1 MASIDDK
8 TLDTILAL
16 QLTVGWA
23 GEKAAEPA
31 RLGWWD
37 TDLTD
42 AMAGGD
48 LFTRLL
54 PKTSAWAGLELAR
67 KAALQTDRAARES
80 HLARPDQVWTLYHF
94 GFELDEALQ
103 DRLEHLKRHGGTPA
117 TAFSDLRGI
126 TDEFSQKDF
135 ESFLKGF
142 EKIKTEDTPAGREI
156 KKLPNDPSAAAQALA
171 AALLPLA
178 KEYPLPHGSAPSE
191 KAAEGEK

>member
-23 GEKAAEPA
+23 GEKAAEPE

-42 AMAGGD
+42 KMAGGD
-48 LFTRLL
+48 LFSRLL
-54 PKTSAWAGLELAR
+54 PKTAAWAGLELAR
-67 KAALQTDRAARES
+67 RAALQADRSARENQ
-80 HLARPDQVWTLYHF
+80 LARPDQVWTLYHF

-103 DRLEHLKRHGGTPA
+103 DRLDHLKRHGGTPSDV
-117 TAFSDLRGI
+117 FSNLWGVGDGWSRDG
-126 TDEFSQKDF
+126 F
-135 ESFLKGF
+135 ESFLKGL
-142 EKIKTEDTPAGREI
+142 EKAQTEDSPAGRQI
-156 KKLPNDPSAAAQALA
+156 KKLPQEPYAAAQVLA

-191 KAAEGEK
+191 KAAESEK